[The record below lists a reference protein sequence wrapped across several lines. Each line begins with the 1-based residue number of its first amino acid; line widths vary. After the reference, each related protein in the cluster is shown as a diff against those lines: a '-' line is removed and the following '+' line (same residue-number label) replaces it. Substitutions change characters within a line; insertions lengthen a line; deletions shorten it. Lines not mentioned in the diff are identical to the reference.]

1 MTIDLYAMT
10 INKAKF
16 MADGNKYF
24 ELYRKH
30 IPGNISGNILLLSI
44 NNLDCI
50 SKIMSMN
57 PNAKYLI
64 IDRKTI
70 IKSLS
75 IVCKDMYDI
84 EAIENDDEDLYNIIQ
99 ELDMKFDCIIM
110 NPPYQ
115 KNLHLKI
122 LAEAIKHLKDDN
134 SVCVNLSPITW
145 AGKHNICQ
153 PKGEW
158 RKKLNGKINSLD
170 FIEHRNAND
179 IFGTGNAIEDLAITT
194 YKNNGTFDIINYGF
208 TSQLEASLFKKI
220 NIFRKDGTIF
230 TLSQATGKS
239 VYGSGNGKNVIRKKY
254 DVPIY
259 TWHGGKTCGEAVLNT
274 KVSDVEKCAATF
286 RFNSENERIN
296 FINSLDTTFMNWYYK
311 MFIVPG
317 DYKLAAYMFRMAD
330 YTQPWTDERFYKFF
344 NITPAE
350 QKVIEETMEKY
361 K

>member
-122 LAEAIKHLKDDN
+122 LAEAIKHLKDEK

-179 IFGTGNAIEDLAITT
+179 MFGTGNAIEDLAITT

-274 KVSDVEKCAATF
+274 KVSDVENCAATF

-350 QKVIEETMEKY
+350 QKVIEETIEKY

>member
-1 MTIDLYAMT
+1 
-10 INKAKF
+10 
-16 MADGNKYF
+16 
-24 ELYRKH
+24 
-30 IPGNISGNILLLSI
+30 
-44 NNLDCI
+44 
-50 SKIMSMN
+50 
-57 PNAKYLI
+57 
-64 IDRKTI
+64 
-70 IKSLS
+70 
-75 IVCKDMYDI
+75 
-84 EAIENDDEDLYNIIQ
+84 
-99 ELDMKFDCIIM
+99 M
-110 NPPYQ
+110 NPPY
-115 KNLHLKI
+115 KRNLHLKF
-122 LAEAIKHLKDDN
+122 LAEAITHLKDEK
-134 SVCVNLSPITW
+134 SVCVNLSPVTW
-145 AGKHNICQ
+145 ADKRNICH

-230 TLSQATGKS
+230 TLGQATGKS
-239 VYGSGNGKNVIRKKY
+239 SYGSGNGKNVIRKKY

-259 TWHGGKTCGEAVLNT
+259 KWHGGKTCSEAVLNT

-330 YTQPWTDERFYKFF
+330 YSQPWTDERFYNFF
-344 NITPAE
+344 NITSEE
-350 QKVIEETMEKY
+350 QKTIEETMEKY

>member
-1 MTIDLYAMT
+1 MADKIDIPSFQIAAFKMR
-10 INKAKF
+10 
-16 MADGNKYF
+16 ADGNAYFKLFEKYVP
-24 ELYRKH
+24 R
-30 IPGNISGNILLLSI
+30 
-44 NNLDCI
+44 NLDMNNVVLLYKLDNLSCI
-50 SKIMSMN
+50 CKIINMN
-57 PNAKYLI
+57 IKAHYVIVSNTAVNTALQVVLDKAIDVKYIEEL
-64 IDRKTI
+64 DFKKT
-70 IKSLS
+70 
-75 IVCKDMYDI
+75 
-84 EAIENDDEDLYNIIQ
+84 
-99 ELDMKFDCIIM
+99 DMKFDCIIM
-110 NPPYQ
+110 NPPYVR
-115 KNLHLKI
+115 NLHLKI
-122 LAEAIKHLKDDN
+122 LAEAIKHLKDEK

-220 NIFRKDGTIF
+220 NIFKKDGTIF

-239 VYGSGNGKNVIRKKY
+239 AYGSGNGKNVIRKKY

-274 KVSDVEKCAATF
+274 KVSDVENCAATF

-330 YTQPWTDERFYKFF
+330 YTQPWTDERFYNFF
-344 NITPAE
+344 NITSEE

-361 K
+361 AAK

>member
-1 MTIDLYAMT
+1 MADKIDIPSFQIAASKMR
-10 INKAKF
+10 
-16 MADGNKYF
+16 ADGNAYF
-24 ELYRKH
+24 KLFEKHVPRNLGLDSVVLLYKLD
-30 IPGNISGNILLLSI
+30 NLS
-44 NNLDCI
+44 CI
-50 SKIMSMN
+50 
-57 PNAKYLI
+57 
-64 IDRKTI
+64 
-70 IKSLS
+70 
-75 IVCKDMYDI
+75 
-84 EAIENDDEDLYNIIQ
+84 YNIINMNSKTHYVVVSNDAVNTALRAVLDKSIDVKYIE
-99 ELDMKFDCIIM
+99 ELDFKKTDMKFDCIIM
-110 NPPYQ
+110 NPPYVR
-115 KNLHLKI
+115 NLHLKI
-122 LAEAIKHLKDDN
+122 LAEAIKHLKDEK

-230 TLSQATGKS
+230 TLNQAIGKS
-239 VYGSGNGKNVIRKKY
+239 SYGSGKCKDVIRKKY

-274 KVSDVEKCAATF
+274 KVSDVENCAATF

-350 QKVIEETMEKY
+350 QKVIEDTMEKY

>member
-1 MTIDLYAMT
+1 MRLTQRAM
-10 INKAKF
+10 
-16 MADGNKYF
+16 
-24 ELYRKH
+24 
-30 IPGNISGNILLLSI
+30 
-44 NNLDCI
+44 NLE
-50 SKIMSMN
+50 
-57 PNAKYLI
+57 
-64 IDRKTI
+64 T
-70 IKSLS
+70 
-75 IVCKDMYDI
+75 
-84 EAIENDDEDLYNIIQ
+84 
-99 ELDMKFDCIIM
+99 DMKFDCIIM
-110 NPPYQ
+110 NPPYSR
-115 KNLHLKI
+115 NLHLKI
-122 LAEAIKHLKDDN
+122 LAEAIKHLKDEK

-179 IFGTGNAIEDLAITT
+179 MFGTGNAIEDLAITT

-208 TSQLEASLFKKI
+208 TSQLEESLFKKI

-230 TLSQATGKS
+230 TLNQAIGKS
-239 VYGSGNGKNVIRKKY
+239 SYGSGNGKNVIRKKY

-259 TWHGGKTCGEAVLNT
+259 TWHSGKTCSEAVLNT
-274 KVSDVEKCAATF
+274 KVSDVEKCAVTF

-317 DYKLAAYMFRMAD
+317 DCKIVGYMFRMED
-330 YTQPWTDERFYKFF
+330 YTEPWTDERFYKFF

-350 QKVIEETMEKY
+350 QKVIEDTMEKY

>member
-1 MTIDLYAMT
+1 
-10 INKAKF
+10 
-16 MADGNKYF
+16 
-24 ELYRKH
+24 
-30 IPGNISGNILLLSI
+30 
-44 NNLDCI
+44 
-50 SKIMSMN
+50 
-57 PNAKYLI
+57 
-64 IDRKTI
+64 
-70 IKSLS
+70 
-75 IVCKDMYDI
+75 
-84 EAIENDDEDLYNIIQ
+84 
-99 ELDMKFDCIIM
+99 MKFDCIIM
-110 NPPYQ
+110 NPPYR

-122 LAEAIKHLKDDN
+122 LAEAIKRLKDEK
-134 SVCVNLSPITW
+134 SVCVNLSPVTW
-145 AGKHNICQ
+145 ADKRNICH

-179 IFGTGNAIEDLAITT
+179 MFGTGNAIEDLAITT

-259 TWHGGKTCGEAVLNT
+259 KWHGGKTCSEAVLNT
-274 KVSDVEKCAATF
+274 KVSDVEKCAVTF

-317 DYKLAAYMFRMAD
+317 DCKIVGYMFRMED
-330 YTQPWTDERFYKFF
+330 YTEPWTDERFYKFF
-344 NITPAE
+344 NITPEE

>member
-1 MTIDLYAMT
+1 MADKIDIPSFQIAASKMR
-10 INKAKF
+10 
-16 MADGNKYF
+16 ADGNAYF
-24 ELYRKH
+24 KLFEKH
-30 IPGNISGNILLLSI
+30 IPR
-44 NNLDCI
+44 NLDMNSVVLLYKLDNLSCI
-50 SKIMSMN
+50 
-57 PNAKYLI
+57 
-64 IDRKTI
+64 
-70 IKSLS
+70 
-75 IVCKDMYDI
+75 
-84 EAIENDDEDLYNIIQ
+84 YNIINMNSKAHYVVVSNTAVNTALRAVLNKAIDVKYIE
-99 ELDMKFDCIIM
+99 ELDFKKTDMKFDCIIM
-110 NPPYQ
+110 NPPYVR
-115 KNLHLKI
+115 NLHLKI
-122 LAEAIKHLKDDN
+122 LAEAIKHLKDDGT
-134 SVCVNLSPITW
+134 CVNLSPITW

-220 NIFRKDGTIF
+220 NIFKKDGTIF

-239 VYGSGNGKNVIRKKY
+239 AYGSGNGKNVIRKKY

-274 KVSDVEKCAATF
+274 KVSDVENCAATF

-330 YTQPWTDERFYKFF
+330 YTQPWTDERFYNFF
-344 NITPAE
+344 NITPEE
-350 QKVIEETMEKY
+350 QKVIEETMAKY
-361 K
+361 AVK

>member
-1 MTIDLYAMT
+1 MHLTQRAM
-10 INKAKF
+10 
-16 MADGNKYF
+16 
-24 ELYRKH
+24 
-30 IPGNISGNILLLSI
+30 
-44 NNLDCI
+44 
-50 SKIMSMN
+50 
-57 PNAKYLI
+57 
-64 IDRKTI
+64 
-70 IKSLS
+70 SL
-75 IVCKDMYDI
+75 
-84 EAIENDDEDLYNIIQ
+84 ET
-99 ELDMKFDCIIM
+99 DMKFDCIIQ
-110 NPPYQ
+110 NPPYVR
-115 KNLHLKI
+115 NLHLKI
-122 LAEAIKHLKDDN
+122 LAEAIKHLKDEK

-259 TWHGGKTCGEAVLNT
+259 TWHGGKTCSEAVLNT
-274 KVSDVEKCAATF
+274 KVSDVENCAATF
-286 RFNSENERIN
+286 RFNSENEHIN

-330 YTQPWTDERFYKFF
+330 YTQPWDDARFYKFF
-344 NITPAE
+344 NITPEE